1 MIFVSSC
8 LVGINCKYSG
18 GNNYNQKVFDLVKEG
33 KAIPICPE
41 QLGGLQTPRNPAEI
55 KIIDGKK
62 HVIDDKNKDV
72 TENFEKG
79 AKEVLELAKKLNIEK
94 AILQARSPSCGVGKI
109 YSGNFDGKLIQG
121 NGILAELFIENG
133 IEVINSE
140 DYLRK
145 EGEKMK
151 IRNANINDLNRI
163 TEIEKICFPDSEA
176 ASKKSFEG
184 RLTDYPNHFWVLE
197 DDNEIVSF
205 INGLV
210 TDKEHLEDEM
220 YSNSSIHNEN
230 GAWQMIFGV
239 DTIPEYR
246 GRGCAGLL
254 IKKMIENA
262 KAENRKG
269 LVLTCKDHLVKY
281 YSKFGFIDEGISESN
296 HGGVTWHEMRLRF

>member
-1 MIFVSSC
+1 M
-8 LVGINCKYSG
+8 
-18 GNNYNQKVFDLVKEG
+18 
-33 KAIPICPE
+33 
-41 QLGGLQTPRNPAEI
+41 
-55 KIIDGKK
+55 KII
-62 HVIDDKNKDV
+62 
-72 TENFEKG
+72 
-79 AKEVLELAKKLNIEK
+79 
-94 AILQARSPSCGVGKI
+94 
-109 YSGNFDGKLIQG
+109 
-121 NGILAELFIENG
+121 
-133 IEVINSE
+133 
-140 DYLRK
+140 
-145 EGEKMK
+145 
-151 IRNANINDLNRI
+151 
-163 TEIEKICFPDSEA
+163 
-176 ASKKSFEG
+176 
-184 RLTDYPNHFWVLE
+184 
-197 DDNEIVSF
+197 IVSF

-254 IKKMIENA
+254 IKNMIENA

>member
-79 AKEVLELAKKLNIEK
+79 AKEVLELSKKLNIEK

-197 DDNEIVSF
+197 DDDKIVSF

-210 TDKEHLEDEM
+210 TDKEHLEQDK
-220 YSNSSIHNEN
+220 I
-230 GAWQMIFGV
+230 
-239 DTIPEYR
+239 
-246 GRGCAGLL
+246 
-254 IKKMIENA
+254 IKKYFKNV
-262 KAENRKG
+262 K
-269 LVLTCKDHLVKY
+269 VLKIVALKQ
-281 YSKFGFIDEGISESN
+281 
-296 HGGVTWHEMRLRF
+296 

>member
-1 MIFVSSC
+1 
-8 LVGINCKYSG
+8 
-18 GNNYNQKVFDLVKEG
+18 
-33 KAIPICPE
+33 
-41 QLGGLQTPRNPAEI
+41 
-55 KIIDGKK
+55 
-62 HVIDDKNKDV
+62 
-72 TENFEKG
+72 
-79 AKEVLELAKKLNIEK
+79 
-94 AILQARSPSCGVGKI
+94 
-109 YSGNFDGKLIQG
+109 
-121 NGILAELFIENG
+121 
-133 IEVINSE
+133 
-140 DYLRK
+140 
-145 EGEKMK
+145 MK

-176 ASKKSFEG
+176 ASKESFEG

-197 DDNEIVSF
+197 DDDKIVSF

-220 YSNSSIHNEN
+220 YPNSSLHNEN

-254 IKKMIENA
+254 IKNMIENA

-281 YSKFGFIDEGISESN
+281 YSKFGFLDEGISESN
-296 HGGVTWHEMRLRF
+296 HGGVTWHEMRLKF